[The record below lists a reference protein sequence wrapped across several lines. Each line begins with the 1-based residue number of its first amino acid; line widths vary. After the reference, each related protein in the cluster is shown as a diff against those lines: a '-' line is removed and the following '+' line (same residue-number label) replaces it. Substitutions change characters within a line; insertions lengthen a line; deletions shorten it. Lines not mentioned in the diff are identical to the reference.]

1 MKQNYKIFLLV
12 AEELSYSKAAKK
24 AYVTQQCVSN
34 HIQRLEKELNTKLFS
49 KKTSIQLTEA
59 GKILYNAIKNMEII
73 SNNATKS
80 IREISAGTKGS
91 FTMGISTSRAK
102 IILPNVLKK
111 YHKYFPDIEISFYVN
126 DTSILEK
133 KLLDGEIDLFLGIN
147 TSQNENFKHT
157 FLLNDSMHLII
168 SKSLFQNYF
177 ATKDLEK
184 FKSGVDLINFS
195 EVPFTLYYETG
206 ALNLIIKQHLL
217 FEGIK
222 FNKIPYYISDCDTQI
237 HLCQSGITAAIVP
250 KMLSLNLKE
259 YNLECKSEDEVYIFP
274 INNFNY
280 PLRIDLVNNVNVEQP
295 FYINSF
301 YQIVKGEIEKLMNL

>member
-1 MKQNYKIFLLV
+1 
-12 AEELSYSKAAKK
+12 
-24 AYVTQQCVSN
+24 
-34 HIQRLEKELNTKLFS
+34 
-49 KKTSIQLTEA
+49 
-59 GKILYNAIKNMEII
+59 
-73 SNNATKS
+73 
-80 IREISAGTKGS
+80 
-91 FTMGISTSRAK
+91 MGISTSRAK
-102 IILPNVLKK
+102 VILPNVLKK
-111 YHKYFPDIEISFYVN
+111 YHEYFPDIEISFYVN

-157 FLLNDSMHLII
+157 FLLNDYMHLII
-168 SKSLFQNYF
+168 SKSLFQKYF
-177 ATKDLEK
+177 ANKDLEK
-184 FKSGVDLINFS
+184 FKSGVELINFS

-222 FNKIPYYISDCDTQI
+222 FNKTPYYISDCDTQI

-259 YNLECKSEDEVYIFP
+259 YNTECNLEDEVYIFP

-280 PLRIDLVNNVNVEQP
+280 PLRIDLVNNINIEQP

-301 YQIVKGEIEKLMNL
+301 YQIIKEELEKMMSQ

>member
-1 MKQNYKIFLLV
+1 MRQNYKIFLLV
-12 AEELSYSKAAKK
+12 AEELSYTKAAKK
-24 AYVTQQCVSN
+24 AYLTQQCVSN

-49 KKTSIQLTEA
+49 KNPTVQLTEA
-59 GKILYNAIKNMEII
+59 GKILYSAVKNMEII
-73 SNNATKS
+73 SNNATKN
-80 IREISAGTKGS
+80 IREISEGRKGS

-111 YHKYFPDIEISFYVN
+111 YHRYFPDIEISFYVN

-133 KLLDGEIDLFLGIN
+133 KLLDGEIDLFLGVN
-147 TSQNENFKHT
+147 SSQNQHFKHT
-157 FLLNDSMHLII
+157 FLLNDYMHLII
-168 SKSLFQNYF
+168 SKSLFQKYF
-177 ATKDLEK
+177 ANKDLEK
-184 FKSGVDLINFS
+184 FRLGIDLINFS

-222 FNKIPYYISDCDTQI
+222 LNKTPYYISDCDTQI
-237 HLCQSGITAAIVP
+237 HLCQLGITAAIVP

-259 YNLECKSEDEVYIFP
+259 YNIECKPEDEVYIFP

-280 PLRIDLVNNVNVEQP
+280 PLRIDLVSNINVEQP

-301 YQIVKGEIEKLMNL
+301 YQILKEEIEKMMN

>member
-1 MKQNYKIFLLV
+1 MKGDIKMKQNYKIFLLV

-49 KKTSIQLTEA
+49 KNPYIQLTEA
-59 GKILYNAIKNMEII
+59 GKILYNAVKNMEII

-80 IREISAGTKGS
+80 IR
-91 FTMGISTSRAK
+91 
-102 IILPNVLKK
+102 
-111 YHKYFPDIEISFYVN
+111 
-126 DTSILEK
+126 K

-157 FLLNDSMHLII
+157 FLLNDYMHLII
-168 SKSLFQNYF
+168 SKSLFQKYF
-177 ATKDLEK
+177 ANKDLEK
-184 FKSGVDLINFS
+184 FKSGVELINFS

-259 YNLECKSEDEVYIFP
+259 YNTECNLEDEVYIFP

-280 PLRIDLVNNVNVEQP
+280 PLRIDLVNNINIEQP

-301 YQIVKGEIEKLMNL
+301 YQIIKEELEKMMSQ

>member
-111 YHKYFPDIEISFYVN
+111 YHKYFPDI
-126 DTSILEK
+126 
-133 KLLDGEIDLFLGIN
+133 
-147 TSQNENFKHT
+147 
-157 FLLNDSMHLII
+157 
-168 SKSLFQNYF
+168 
-177 ATKDLEK
+177 
-184 FKSGVDLINFS
+184 
-195 EVPFTLYYETG
+195 
-206 ALNLIIKQHLL
+206 
-217 FEGIK
+217 
-222 FNKIPYYISDCDTQI
+222 
-237 HLCQSGITAAIVP
+237 
-250 KMLSLNLKE
+250 
-259 YNLECKSEDEVYIFP
+259 
-274 INNFNY
+274 
-280 PLRIDLVNNVNVEQP
+280 
-295 FYINSF
+295 
-301 YQIVKGEIEKLMNL
+301 